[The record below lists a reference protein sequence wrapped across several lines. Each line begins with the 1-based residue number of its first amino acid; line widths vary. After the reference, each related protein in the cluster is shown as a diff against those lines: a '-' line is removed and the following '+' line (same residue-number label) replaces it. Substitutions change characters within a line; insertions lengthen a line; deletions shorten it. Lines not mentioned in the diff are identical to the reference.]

1 VAEVLS
7 AVGQQVQQAA
17 MVLAMALAMAAV

>member
-7 AVGQQVQQAA
+7 AVVQQVQQAA
-17 MVLAMALAMAAV
+17 MVLAMALATAAA